1 MESEEKTQSR
11 KMEWKVERKS
21 DYYNKEIKWKER
33 DSRVRRERVSRGKE
47 EQKDGLTKQQHIRKE
62 KQRE

>member
-1 MESEEKTQSR
+1 
-11 KMEWKVERKS
+11 MEWKVERKS

-47 EQKDGLTKQQHIRKE
+47 E
-62 KQRE
+62 